1 MFGIGL
7 LSISAAEA
15 WRNRLSSSFSL
26 SEESLSDDGIHAH
39 IFHHIVKYW
48 YMYYNLAY

>member
-15 WRNRLSSSFSL
+15 CRSRLSSPFSL
-26 SEESLSDDGIHAH
+26 SEESLSDDEVSSNKA
-39 IFHHIVKYW
+39 
-48 YMYYNLAY
+48 

>member
-1 MFGIGL
+1 MFGIGF

-26 SEESLSDDGIHAH
+26 SEESLSDDEVSSNKA
-39 IFHHIVKYW
+39 
-48 YMYYNLAY
+48 